1 VPILTAPPAAH
12 GKLLGGAVGVGRIV
26 ETTEFSEGAREI
38 GELVADETL
47 KVAITMLIRPV
58 T

>member
-1 VPILTAPPAAH
+1 M
-12 GKLLGGAVGVGRIV
+12 GVGRIV

-38 GELVADETL
+38 GELVADGTL
-47 KVAITMLIRPV
+47 KVAVTMLIRPV